1 MAKRMVLVEEQVYN
15 NNGVLNYMK
24 AKDQNDV
31 WKQSPVETS
40 KTHLNTSLQSQLA
53 SVDLP
58 DDVKAKLYQKTL
70 KRFLS
75 LKQHVPELQ
84 PAALNEFIAPSVK
97 KRKQKWSDLEPPMK
111 KQKGSN
117 SEAPV
122 KKRKS
127 PPVVKRAHWSA
138 FPTRYSKRQ
147 HIPWSKFGNE

>member
-1 MAKRMVLVEEQVYN
+1 
-15 NNGVLNYMK
+15 
-24 AKDQNDV
+24 V

-75 LKQHVPELQ
+75 LKQQVPDLQ
-84 PAALNEFIAPSVK
+84 PTALNELIAPSVK

-111 KQKGSN
+111 KQKWSDL
-117 SEAPV
+117 EAPV
-122 KKRKS
+122 KKR
-127 PPVVKRAHWSA
+127 PVVKRGHWSA
-138 FPTRYSKRQ
+138 LPTRYSKRQ
-147 HIPWSKFGNE
+147 HIPWSRFENE

>member
-1 MAKRMVLVEEQVYN
+1 MAKKMVLVEEQVYN
-15 NNGVLNYMK
+15 NMKPNNVLNYMK
-24 AKDQNDV
+24 AKEQNEM
-31 WKQSPVETS
+31 WQKSPVETS

-75 LKQHVPELQ
+75 LKQKVPDLE
-84 PAALNEFIAPSVK
+84 PTALNGLIAPPVK
-97 KRKQKWSDLEPPMK
+97 KRKQKWSDLEPP
-111 KQKGSN
+111 
-117 SEAPV
+117 V

-127 PPVVKRAHWSA
+127 QPVVKRAHWSA
-138 FPTRYSKRQ
+138 PPTRYSKRK